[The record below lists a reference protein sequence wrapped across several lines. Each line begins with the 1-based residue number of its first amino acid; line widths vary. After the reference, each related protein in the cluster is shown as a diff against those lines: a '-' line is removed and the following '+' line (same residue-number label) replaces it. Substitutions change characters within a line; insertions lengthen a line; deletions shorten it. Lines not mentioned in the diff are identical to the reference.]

1 MHIPYRRGKSKR
13 RKSKNEN
20 ESLSQ
25 ACLDAANTIINLY
38 STHPTDQAR
47 IDALKA
53 YRRSHF
59 LADTATHWRTQTL
72 LIPKIKLYKFITD
85 MTQ

>member
-1 MHIPYRRGKSKR
+1 MHILCRRGKSR
-13 RKSKNEN
+13 RWKGAKE

-25 ACLDAANTIINLY
+25 VCLDAANTIINLY

-59 LADTATHWRTQTL
+59 LTDTATHWRTQTL
-72 LIPKIKLYKFITD
+72 LIPKIKLYKLITD